1 MNPPIVGQIPAP
13 MGVEPAVV
21 NLGIQAGCDDTAP
34 EAIHGDAAGAAVG
47 PIELALDGLAKAP
60 AGTLLNERALAS
72 YLAVSPRTLR
82 RMVQRGQ
89 LPNGIKL
96 GGRRM
101 WVTEKVMEFLVDQSN
116 ELAQEARR
124 LAHRYKAA
132 S

>member
-1 MNPPIVGQIPAP
+1 MKTTQTELPPSIEVA
-13 MGVEPAVV
+13 
-21 NLGIQAGCDDTAP
+21 NFGIHDGCDRTSPGATHADTAV
-34 EAIHGDAAGAAVG
+34 ALDDHDV
-47 PIELALDGLAKAP
+47 LALDGLAKAQP
-60 AGTLLNERALAS
+60 GTLLNEHAMAEC
-72 YLAVSPRTLR
+72 LAVSPRTLR

-124 LAHRYKAA
+124 LAHRYKVA